1 MKIIHFFR
9 GLLLAAAVVFHAAIL
24 SGCTIEDV
32 EKFLELDVPK
42 EAKFMLSFHRDV
54 VYPRGNL
61 QAEQPLQMPNGR
73 TRIIERY
80 PILSSH
86 NIVEIQGK
94 PVPGKEGFYR
104 LFMRLDQKGRLMWM
118 QLTAQ
123 AQHESMAI
131 LLDGTYFGEFKT
143 VTVGRGSE
151 DWVELP
157 MDIDAA
163 RALHIVK
170 FANDNYRFFNGGRRD
185 DRKVLFNER

>member
-1 MKIIHFFR
+1 MSFFSIVK
-9 GLLLAAAVVFHAAIL
+9 GFLLAAATLSAAVVL
-24 SGCTIEDV
+24 SGCTLEDIERA
-32 EKFLELDVPK
+32 LELDVPK

-86 NIVEIQGK
+86 NIVEIQPK

-131 LLDGTYFGEFKT
+131 LLDGTYFGEFRT
-143 VTVGRGSE
+143 REVGRGSE
-151 DWVELP
+151 TWVELP
-157 MDIDAA
+157 LDVDAA

-170 FANDNYRFFNGGRRD
+170 FANDNYRFFNGGKRD
-185 DRKVLFNER
+185 EQKNLNKI

>member
-1 MKIIHFFR
+1 MKFVRFLR
-9 GLLLAAAVVFHAAIL
+9 GVLPVVVAVAGVVFC
-24 SGCTIEDV
+24 SGCTLEDIERA
-32 EKFLELDVPK
+32 LELDVPK

-61 QAEQPLQMPNGR
+61 QAEQTLLMPHGR

-94 PVPGKEGFYR
+94 PVPGKDGFYR

-143 VTVGRGSE
+143 QSVGKGSE
-151 DWVELP
+151 NWVELP
-157 MDIDAA
+157 MDVDAA

-185 DRKVLFNER
+185 EQKVLNEI